1 MSLSARTR
9 LGPYEIVAPL
19 GAGGMGE
26 VYRARDSRLQRDV
39 AIKVLPA
46 ELSGDAGR
54 LKRFEKE
61 ARAAS
66 ALNHPAIVAIYDVG
80 AEGAT
85 SYIVME
91 LVAGRTLREH
101 LLNGALAPRKL
112 LPIAVQVADGLAA
125 AHAAGIVHRDL
136 KPENVM
142 VTKDGGAKILDFGLA
157 KLATGIGSGEE
168 SLPTVSRTEPGGLL
182 GTVSYMSP
190 EQAAGQPADFR
201 SDQFSFGSILYEL
214 LTGRKAFHRDMA
226 VDTLSAI
233 LHDEPEP
240 LAKSAPQ
247 TPLPLVW
254 AVERCLSK
262 EPSGRYAATKDL
274 AEDLKKIRDHI
285 STPSGAV
292 ALTSQPPPA
301 RSHLRS
307 VLLAAIGAALF
318 AGAFFL
324 GRQTDPAR
332 EALGPI
338 GSSPVTFQRGH
349 VTNGRFAS
357 DGQTIVYSASWE
369 GRPQEIFI
377 TSTKGT
383 ESRALGIEMSQL
395 LAVSHSG
402 KLAILKKSSGAVYS
416 SLGYGTLAE
425 ASLTGG
431 TPRDLM
437 ENATWVAD
445 FGPDDRLAVRHDVG
459 GRTRIEYPIG
469 TPIYETEKGR
479 ITSLRVSPDGKAV
492 AFWDP
497 TGRGWNLAIVDL
509 AGHKKIL
516 LDMSDHYSSWGYMA
530 WSPSGREIWFDAVE
544 GEKSPGIF
552 AVSLTGRRRVLMRM
566 AVRMI
571 LTDVSSQGNVLAET
585 GALRGELMFGRIGEA
600 EKDLAWLGDPLAPD
614 IRRDGGAVVF
624 TESGEGSGPQRGVYL
639 RASDGSPAVRLAD
652 GESHGFSPDGKW
664 ALVLQRLGAAP
675 PRLLRVPTGPGT
687 PEPIPVGDLTV
698 RGAVWLPD
706 GKRIFLR
713 ASPPGKTLQG
723 YLMELPAGRPVPF
736 GPESPQWAAFS
747 PDSRLALIGR
757 PDGKQFVYPVDGS
770 KPFAPNGLLP
780 EEVDDMF
787 SVVGPFT
794 EDGKGAFLIHYRDLP
809 VRIDRLD
816 FASGRRSFWKDLMP
830 LDRAG
835 VTRFNDVTIGPDGKS
850 YAYSFAR
857 SIASALY
864 VIDGLH

>member
-1 MSLSARTR
+1 MTLAAGSK
-9 LGPYEIVAPL
+9 LGPYEILGPL

-46 ELSGDAGR
+46 ELSTDPRR

-66 ALNHPAIVAIYDVG
+66 ALNHPSIVSIYDVG
-80 AEGAT
+80 AEGGI

-91 LVAGRTLREH
+91 LVAGRTLREL
-101 LLNGALAPRKL
+101 LLNKAVPPRKL
-112 LPIAVQVADGLAA
+112 LTVAVQVADGLAA

-136 KPENVM
+136 KPENIM
-142 VTKDGGAKILDFGLA
+142 TTKDGVAKILDFGLA

-168 SLPTVSRTEPGGLL
+168 SLPTVTRTEPGGLL

-190 EQAAGQPADFR
+190 EQASGQPADFR
-201 SDQFSFGSILYEL
+201 SDQFSFGSILYEM
-214 LTGRKAFHRDMA
+214 LTGRKAFHRETA
-226 VDTLSAI
+226 VDTLAAI
-233 LHDEPEP
+233 LHEEPEP
-240 LAKSAPQ
+240 LLQAAPQ
-247 TPLPLVW
+247 MPLPLAW
-254 AVERCLSK
+254 AVERCLAK
-262 EPSGRYAATKDL
+262 EAAGRYGSTRDL
-274 AEDLKKIRDHI
+274 AEDLRKIRDHV
-285 STPSGAV
+285 SAPGGA
-292 ALTSQPPPA
+292 LELA
-301 RSHLRS
+301 RASKRPGILRPM
-307 VLLAAIGAALF
+307 LLATIGAAVF
-318 AGAFFL
+318 AGAFYL
-324 GRQTDPAR
+324 GRRTDPSLR
-332 EALGPI
+332 ALGPI
-338 GSSPVTFQRGH
+338 ASSPVTFRRGH
-349 VTNGRFAS
+349 VTNGRFAT

-369 GRPQEIFI
+369 GRPQEIFV
-377 TSTKGT
+377 TSTKGV
-383 ESRALGIEMSQL
+383 ESRPLGIESSQL
-395 LAVSHSG
+395 LAVSRSG

-445 FGPDDRLAVRHDVG
+445 FGPDDRLAVRHDIG
-459 GRTRIEYPIG
+459 GKTRIEYPIG
-469 TPIYETEKGR
+469 HTIYETGKGR
-479 ITSLRVSPDGKAV
+479 ITSLRVSPDGKSI

-497 TGRGWNLAIVDL
+497 TGRGWNLAVVDL
-509 AGHKKIL
+509 TGHKKLL
-516 LDMSDHYSSWGYMA
+516 LDMADRYSSWGYMA
-530 WSPSGREIWFDAVE
+530 WSPSGHEIWFDAVE

-552 AVSLTGRRRVLMRM
+552 AVSLSGRRRVLMRT
-566 AVRMI
+566 AIRML
-571 LTDVSSQGNVLAET
+571 LTDVSNQGGVLAET
-585 GALRGELMFGRIGEA
+585 GELRGELMFGRIGES
-600 EKDLAWLGDPLAPD
+600 EKDLAWLGDPIGPD

-624 TESGEGSGPQRGVYL
+624 TESGEGSGPQWGVYL

-652 GESHGFSPDGKW
+652 GESQGFSPDGKW
-664 ALVLQRLGAAP
+664 TLVLQRLGETP

-687 PEPIPVGDLTV
+687 PEPVPVGDLTV
-698 RGAVWLPD
+698 RGAAWLPD

-713 ASPPGKTLQG
+713 ASAPGQGSQG
-723 YLMELPAGRPVPF
+723 YLMELTSGGPRPF

-757 PDGKQFVYPVDGS
+757 ADGKQLIYPVDGGE
-770 KPFAPNGLLP
+770 PFTPNGLLP
-780 EEVDDMF
+780 EEIDDMF

-794 EDGKGAFLIHYRDLP
+794 EDGRGAFLIHYRDLP

-816 FASGRRSFWKDLMP
+816 FATGRRSFWKDLMP

-864 VIDGLH
+864 VIDGLN